1 MPDPFA
7 AALDA
12 LFNAPGSAAAEF
24 WPGNGE
30 EAYRIRLIR
39 SRGDQ
44 TQRFGDGQVIIDG
57 EILDVRISE
66 VPSITP
72 GDRVRIGAIDDD
84 DVFLPV
90 DHLIVTGEPLTDV
103 ESMTL
108 TVGAQTIAP
117 FP

>member
-12 LFNAPGSAAAEF
+12 LFDAPGSAAAEF
-24 WPGNGE
+24 WPGNGD
-30 EAYRIRLIR
+30 EAYRIRVIR

-66 VPSITP
+66 VPSITR
-72 GDRVRIGAIDDD
+72 GDRLRIGVIDDD

-90 DHLIVTGEPLTDV
+90 DHLIITGEPLTDV
-103 ESMTL
+103 EGITF
-108 TVGAQTIAP
+108 TVGAQRIAP